1 MCFYFT
7 YLMADI
13 FGIID
18 LNIMLLGAREF
29 REDLCT
35 ENGTLLRV

>member
-1 MCFYFT
+1 MGFYFT
-7 YLMADI
+7 YINADI

-29 REDLCT
+29 C
-35 ENGTLLRV
+35 ENW